1 MGQNVNLQIENELE
15 QIVEQINPMN
25 KVSNLKSDL
34 LNKMI
39 FNVSSEFDSNLD
51 QSWFNLNKNF

>member
-1 MGQNVNLQIENELE
+1 VESEEMGQNLNLQIENELE
-15 QIVEQINPMN
+15 QIVEQINPVN

-39 FNVSSEFDSNLD
+39 FNVSPEFDSNLD
-51 QSWFNLNKNF
+51 QS